1 MKREPAARLDPEGVG
16 RRRDG
21 THMTRQKRNGTP
33 AERRAAGLRSLRG
46 ETVEEHAAR
55 RSVLDLIDAAHQTV
69 RLLEQVV
76 GGDTGD
82 ARQVRWV
89 LGGEIGQQLRSATDR
104 ALLCWVRQSSAAE
117 SRRA

>member
-1 MKREPAARLDPEGVG
+1 MKQAPTADWTAAMDRIIQ
-16 RRRDG
+16 RRRA
-21 THMTRQKRNGTP
+21 RKRN
-33 AERRAAGLRSLRG
+33 
-46 ETVEEHAAR
+46 EEYAAR